1 MKRRAASAAAAAAIC
16 ALAVA
21 ASAHGS
27 TVRRTPTHAPWTLH
41 ASISATER
49 YAEIDLRSDG
59 TYVEHGGPNGSEDV
73 DCTGRGRL
81 TTAMLHGVTDAV
93 HQIPPL
99 DWRAAY
105 RVYAERAAAQA
116 VADDSPVTLP
126 AATSSPS
133 VEQAYLRLSVARRE
147 YRTMVE
153 FADGAYRNDA
163 PADLVRVVNALQR
176 PLTLCRPLN
185 GSARG

>member
-1 MKRRAASAAAAAAIC
+1 M
-16 ALAVA
+16 
-21 ASAHGS
+21 
-27 TVRRTPTHAPWTLH
+27 PAPWTLH
-41 ASISATER
+41 ASVSATER

-59 TYVEHGGPNGSEDV
+59 TYVEHGGPNGSEDI

-81 TTAMLHGVTDAV
+81 TTAMLHVITDAV
-93 HQIPPL
+93 HQVRPR

-105 RVYAERAAAQA
+105 GVYAEHATAQA
-116 VADDSPVTLP
+116 VADDPPVAVNVAVP
-126 AATSSPS
+126 SPS
-133 VEQAYLRLSVARRE
+133 PPPVSQAYLRLSVARRE

-163 PADLVRVVNALQR
+163 PADLVRVVNALTR
-176 PLTLCRPLN
+176 PLTLCRPFD